1 MRSTY
6 RWMTVGALVGL
17 AAAGCGSS
25 KGSTSAPASPTSSPA
40 GSTAGGAALTA
51 SAPGITTSTIT
62 IGMINDTTGPASST
76 FADGV
81 AAAQARVAMQNA
93 QGGVDSRQLKL
104 VVVDT
109 QSNPASVKTAA
120 QDLVQQH
127 NVFGVVSDS
136 ALFFG
141 GSDYL
146 TKVGVPV
153 TGDTFDGP
161 EWGTA
166 ANMFSYGPPTYSTYN
181 GTSYSYNNVAKLMKQ
196 VGVTKPAVLA
206 FASPSAALSAK
217 QLVADDSALGLK
229 NCYLNTSVPFGAS
242 DFTAIVLQ
250 IKQQGCD
257 GAVGTF
263 TASSNVAL
271 ASALQN
277 AGLNKVKQFYYTS
290 YAQSTVDSP
299 AATAALQ
306 GTYSEGLIAAGHT
319 STAQAT
325 QNFYSELAK
334 YDPSYKAGSIP
345 DLGVTNSWDGV
356 DAMIEGL
363 KLAGPNPTRATFT
376 SDLRTVSNYTLGGL
390 AATPVNF
397 NYLTGHLP
405 AQECNNFVVL
415 QGKSFQPYPSDGSS
429 ICGDLVP
436 YKAS

>member
-1 MRSTY
+1 
-6 RWMTVGALVGL
+6 MTVGALVGL

-229 NCYLNTSVPFGAS
+229 NCYLNTSVPFGHQTS
-242 DFTAIVLQ
+242 PPS
-250 IKQQGCD
+250 CCR
-257 GAVGTF
+257 
-263 TASSNVAL
+263 SS
-271 ASALQN
+271 SR
-277 AGLNKVKQFYYTS
+277 
-290 YAQSTVDSP
+290 
-299 AATAALQ
+299 AAT
-306 GTYSEGLIAAGHT
+306 G
-319 STAQAT
+319 
-325 QNFYSELAK
+325 
-334 YDPSYKAGSIP
+334 
-345 DLGVTNSWDGV
+345 
-356 DAMIEGL
+356 
-363 KLAGPNPTRATFT
+363 R
-376 SDLRTVSNYTLGGL
+376 
-390 AATPVNF
+390 
-397 NYLTGHLP
+397 
-405 AQECNNFVVL
+405 
-415 QGKSFQPYPSDGSS
+415 
-429 ICGDLVP
+429 
-436 YKAS
+436 